1 LRSRPGRVWSNRA
14 KVCADQTVLVH
25 AGADG
30 VGHVAVQLARA
41 YGARVFAT
49 VSGEKKILVPSLL
62 GGRTVFDR
70 EADRPSAKAASR
82 HLSLFTMEPE
92 RLKEVV

>member
-1 LRSRPGRVWSNRA
+1 
-14 KVCADQTVLVH
+14 
-25 AGADG
+25 
-30 VGHVAVQLARA
+30 
-41 YGARVFAT
+41 
-49 VSGEKKILVPSLL
+49 LL

-70 EADRPSAKAASR
+70 EVDRPSAKAASR